1 MKIKAHLKVPSIE
14 ELKKATG
21 LNKGGKVQEYI
32 DSFVFY
38 HSEPYL
44 PGEHLHKQSVHS
56 NNFGQGY
63 VIWNVPDANY
73 LYEGKLM
80 VDPIAKVGAFPIR
93 NGKISFKE
101 SDGDIEGFVSRK
113 NTPKIMDPQ
122 NRNLNY
128 HGGNLRGDHWFDRMM
143 GNDQMN
149 ELIKGVKNITN
160 GGK

>member
-14 ELKKATG
+14 ELKKVTG
-21 LNKGGKVQEYI
+21 LNKSGKVQEYI

-38 HSEPYL
+38 NSEPYL

-80 VDPIAKVGAFPIR
+80 VDYKTLKGAFYSPSY
-93 NGKISFKE
+93 GYW
-101 SDGDIEGFVSRK
+101 SRP

-128 HGGNLRGDHWFDRMM
+128 HGGSLRGDHWFDRMM
-143 GNDQMN
+143 GNDEMN